1 MDPAER
7 NAGWR
12 EYWHADRPASCVPA
26 DPATAQKIGAAWV
39 EWFRA
44 LPDGTRILDVATG
57 NGIVLALAS
66 VAAQEASRRFVLTGI
81 DLAPIDPL
89 AHLVHPTPGLRAA
102 RFLAGIAAESM
113 PFEDAAFDVVVSQY
127 GLEYAALDPALREVH
142 RVLAPGGRLR
152 WLAHDADSDVVA
164 QNAVQAEEVDFLLA
178 GGGVIDAARAYVEAL
193 ARPGESAA
201 PAPDLER
208 RLADAERFCR
218 ARPAAHVV
226 SQVCSELKAVVA
238 RPAAYRPADLVR
250 MVDDGERQL
259 RAHRARIAA
268 LNAAV
273 LTPPRLHQVEVA
285 LAPPAWHAFRTD
297 RLAVGST
304 AGGIGR
310 WIEATRAAL

>member
-89 AHLVHPTPGLRAA
+89 AHLVRPTPGLRAA
-102 RFLAGIAAESM
+102 RFVGGVAAEEM
-113 PFEDAAFDVVVSQY
+113 PFEAASFDVVVSQY
-127 GLEYAALDPALREVH
+127 GLEYAVLDPALREVH

-152 WLAHDADSDVVA
+152 WLAHDADSDVVV

-178 GGGVIDAARAYVEAL
+178 AGSVIDAARAYAATLARRDDAAAATATLASAL
-193 ARPGESAA
+193 AAA
-201 PAPDLER
+201 EQYR
-208 RLADAERFCR
+208 R
-218 ARPAAHVV
+218 ARGAAQVV
-226 SQVCSELKAVVA
+226 SQVCGQLQAVVA
-238 RPAAYRPADLVR
+238 RPAAYRPPDLVR

-259 RAHRARIAA
+259 RAHRARIAD

-273 LTPPRLHQVEVA
+273 LTPARLREVELA
-285 LAPPAWHAFRTD
+285 LAPPAWSGFRTG

-304 AGGIGR
+304 SGGVGR
-310 WIEATRAAL
+310 WIEASRAAM